1 MIYGI
6 NDRPPIKKMLVF
18 GLQLLLSI
26 WVATVLIAQICGV
39 ATSGALIGACL
50 STLSYILITR
60 GKSPMILSNSGNFV
74 APIMFALGVA
84 GYTGVAIGG
93 LTACI
98 VYSILGFIFTK
109 IHYENVYKVFPH
121 SLIGSVTAVIGLNL
135 MSYIPGYIGD
145 TGTWGIVVAMITML
159 AIALIAHYAK
169 GLARIL
175 PFLLGTLVGYAV
187 SVILTLT
194 GVCPLIDFSMFTHM
208 KLFSA
213 PDFAFMHWTAIDW
226 STVVPIVIM
235 FVAYT
240 ISASME
246 ALSDHAALGGIIGVD
261 LYKTPGLGKIFFGE
275 GVGNLISACFGG
287 LGSCSYGEGVATV
300 GFSRVASVLAT
311 GTAAVMLGL
320 LGFLE
325 PVQVFVASIPSCVF
339 AGAAMILYGY
349 IACSGVKMLQKVDL
363 NVQKNLVIT
372 SVVLS
377 LGICGIAIGGSVISF
392 SGTALALIVGVILN
406 IILKENKEGN

>member
-6 NDRPPIKKMLVF
+6 NERPPIKKMLVF

-26 WVATVLIAQICGV
+26 WVATVLIAKICGV
-39 ATSGALIGACL
+39 ATSGSLIGASL

-60 GKSPMILSNSGNFV
+60 GKSPMVLSNSGAFV
-74 APIMFALGVA
+74 APVMFALGVA

-98 VYSILGFIFTK
+98 IYSILGLIVTK

-145 TGTWGIVVAMITML
+145 TGAWGIVVAMITML

-169 GLARIL
+169 GLARLL
-175 PFLLGTLVGYAV
+175 PFLLGTLIGYV
-187 SVILTLT
+187 ISVILTLT
-194 GVCPLIDFSMFTHM
+194 GACQLIDFSMFANM
-208 KLFSA
+208 KLFSV
-213 PDFAFMHWTAIDW
+213 PDLAFTHWTAIDW
-226 STVVPIVIM
+226 STVIPIVIM
-235 FVAYT
+235 FMAYT

-261 LYKTPGLGKIFFGE
+261 LYHTPGLGRIFFGE
-275 GVGNLISACFGG
+275 GVGNLISACVGG

-300 GFSRVASVLAT
+300 GFSRVSSVWVTA
-311 GTAAVMLGL
+311 TAAVMLGL
-320 LGFLE
+320 LGFIE
-325 PVQVFVASIPSCVF
+325 PIQVFIASIPSCVF
-339 AGAAMILYGY
+339 AGAAMILYGF

-363 NVQKNLVIT
+363 NIQKNLVIT

-377 LGICGIAIGGSVISF
+377 LGICGIVMRGSVISLR
-392 SGTALALIVGVILN
+392 GTALALIVGGVLN

>member
-6 NDRPPIKKMLVF
+6 NERPPIKKMLVF

-26 WVATVLIAQICGV
+26 WVATVLIAKICGV
-39 ATSGALIGACL
+39 ATSGSLIGASL

-60 GKSPMILSNSGNFV
+60 GKSPMVLSNSGAFV
-74 APIMFALGVA
+74 APVMFALGVA
-84 GYTGVAIGG
+84 GYTGVAIGA

-98 VYSILGFIFTK
+98 IYSILGLIFTK

-145 TGTWGIVVAMITML
+145 TGAWGIVVAMITML

-175 PFLLGTLVGYAV
+175 PFLLGTLIGYV
-187 SVILTLT
+187 ISVILTLT
-194 GVCPLIDFSMFTHM
+194 GACQLIDFSMFANM
-208 KLFSA
+208 KLFSV
-213 PDFAFMHWTAIDW
+213 PDLAFTHWTAIDW
-226 STVVPIVIM
+226 STVIPIVIM

-261 LYKTPGLGKIFFGE
+261 LYHTPGLGKIFFGE
-275 GVGNLISACFGG
+275 GVGNLISACVGG

-300 GFSRVASVLAT
+300 GFSRVSSVWVTA
-311 GTAAVMLGL
+311 TAAVMLGL
-320 LGFLE
+320 LGFIE
-325 PVQVFVASIPSCVF
+325 PIQVFIASIPSCVF
-339 AGAAMILYGY
+339 AGAAMILYGF

-363 NVQKNLVIT
+363 NIQKNLVIT

-377 LGICGIAIGGSVISF
+377 LGICGIVIGGSVISF
-392 SGTALALIVGVILN
+392 SGTALALIVGVVLN

>member
-6 NDRPPIKKMLVF
+6 NERPPIKKMLVF

-26 WVATVLIAQICGV
+26 WVATVLIAKICGV
-39 ATSGALIGACL
+39 ATSGSLIGASL

-60 GKSPMILSNSGNFV
+60 GKSPMVLSNSGALV
-74 APIMFALGVA
+74 APVMFALGVA

-98 VYSILGFIFTK
+98 IYSILGLIFTK

-145 TGTWGIVVAMITML
+145 TGSWGIVVAMITML

-175 PFLLGTLVGYAV
+175 PFLLGTLIGYV
-187 SVILTLT
+187 ISVILTLT
-194 GVCPLIDFSMFTHM
+194 GACQLIDFSMFANM
-208 KLFSA
+208 KLFSV
-213 PDFAFMHWTAIDW
+213 PDLAFTHWTAIDW
-226 STVVPIVIM
+226 STVIPIVIM

-261 LYKTPGLGKIFFGE
+261 LYHTPGLGRIFFGE
-275 GVGNLISACFGG
+275 GVGNLISACVGG

-300 GFSRVASVLAT
+300 GFSRVSSVWVTA
-311 GTAAVMLGL
+311 TAAVMLGL
-320 LGFLE
+320 LGFIE
-325 PVQVFVASIPSCVF
+325 PIQVFIASIPSCVF
-339 AGAAMILYGY
+339 AGAAMILYGF

-363 NVQKNLVIT
+363 NIQKNLVIT

-377 LGICGIAIGGSVISF
+377 LGICGIVIGGSVISF
-392 SGTALALIVGVILN
+392 SGTALALIVGVVLN

>member
-6 NDRPPIKKMLVF
+6 KDRPPVGKMFLF
-18 GLQLLLSI
+18 GLQMMLSVF
-26 WVATVLIAQICGV
+26 VATVLIAQICGV

-50 STLSYILITR
+50 STLVYTLIT
-60 GKSPMILSNSGNFV
+60 KAQSPLILSNSGAFV
-74 APIMFALGVA
+74 APVMFALGAA
-84 GYTGVAIGG
+84 GYTGIAIGG

-98 VYSILGFIFTK
+98 VYSILGLIFTK

-135 MSYIPGYIGD
+135 MSYIPGYVGD

-169 GLARIL
+169 GIARIL
-175 PFLLGTLVGYAV
+175 PFLLGTLVGYVA

-194 GVCPLIDFSMFTHM
+194 GVCQLIDFSMFTNM
-208 KLFSA
+208 KLFSV
-213 PDFAFMHWTAIDW
+213 PNLAFTHWTAIDW
-226 STVVPIVIM
+226 STVIPIVIM

-261 LYKTPGLGKIFFGE
+261 LYHTPGLGKIFFGE
-275 GVGNLISACFGG
+275 GIGNLISACVGG

-300 GFSRVASVLAT
+300 GFSRVASVWVTA
-311 GTAAVMLGL
+311 TAAVMLGL

-325 PVQVFVASIPSCVF
+325 PIQVFIASIPSCVF
-339 AGAAMILYGY
+339 AGAAMILYGF

-392 SGTALALIVGVILN
+392 SGTALALIVGVVLN
-406 IILKENKEGN
+406 IVLKENKEGN

>member
-6 NDRPPIKKMLVF
+6 NERPPIKKMLVF

-26 WVATVLIAQICGV
+26 WVATVLIAKIRGV
-39 ATSGALIGACL
+39 ATSGSLIGASL

-60 GKSPMILSNSGNFV
+60 GKSPMVLSNSGAFV
-74 APIMFALGVA
+74 APVMFALGVA

-98 VYSILGFIFTK
+98 IYSILGLIFTK

-145 TGTWGIVVAMITML
+145 TGAWGIVVAMITML

-175 PFLLGTLVGYAV
+175 PFLLGTLIGYV
-187 SVILTLT
+187 ISVILTLT
-194 GVCPLIDFSMFTHM
+194 GACQLIDFSMFANM
-208 KLFSA
+208 KLFSV
-213 PDFAFMHWTAIDW
+213 PDLAFTHWTAIDW
-226 STVVPIVIM
+226 STVIPIVIM

-261 LYKTPGLGKIFFGE
+261 LYHTPGLGKIFFGE
-275 GVGNLISACFGG
+275 GVGNLISACVGG

-300 GFSRVASVLAT
+300 GFSRVSSVWVTA
-311 GTAAVMLGL
+311 TAAVMLGL
-320 LGFLE
+320 LGFIE
-325 PVQVFVASIPSCVF
+325 PIQVFIASIPSCVF
-339 AGAAMILYGY
+339 AGAAMILYGF

-363 NVQKNLVIT
+363 NIQKNLVIT

-377 LGICGIAIGGSVISF
+377 LGICGIVIGGSVISF
-392 SGTALALIVGVILN
+392 SGTALALIVGVVLN

>member
-6 NDRPPIKKMLVF
+6 NERPPIKKMLVF

-26 WVATVLIAQICGV
+26 WVATVLIAKICGV
-39 ATSGALIGACL
+39 ATSGSLIGASL

-60 GKSPMILSNSGNFV
+60 GKSPMVLSNSGAFV
-74 APIMFALGVA
+74 APVMFALGVA

-98 VYSILGFIFTK
+98 IYSILGLIFTK
-109 IHYENVYKVFPH
+109 IHYENVYKVFPY
-121 SLIGSVTAVIGLNL
+121 SLIGAVTAVIGLNL

-145 TGTWGIVVAMITML
+145 TGAWGIVVAMITML

-175 PFLLGTLVGYAV
+175 PFLLGTLIGYV
-187 SVILTLT
+187 ISVILTLT
-194 GVCPLIDFSMFTHM
+194 GACQLIDFSMFANM
-208 KLFSA
+208 KLFSV
-213 PDFAFMHWTAIDW
+213 PDLAFTHWTAIDW
-226 STVVPIVIM
+226 STVIPIVIM

-261 LYKTPGLGKIFFGE
+261 LYHTPGLGKIFFGE
-275 GVGNLISACFGG
+275 GVGNLISACVGG

-300 GFSRVASVLAT
+300 GFSRVSSVWVTA
-311 GTAAVMLGL
+311 TAAVMLGL
-320 LGFLE
+320 LGFIE
-325 PVQVFVASIPSCVF
+325 PIQVFIASIPSCVF
-339 AGAAMILYGY
+339 AGAAMILYGF

-363 NVQKNLVIT
+363 NIQKNLVIT

-377 LGICGIAIGGSVISF
+377 LGICGIVIGGSVISF
-392 SGTALALIVGVILN
+392 SGTALALIVGVVLN

>member
-6 NDRPPIKKMLVF
+6 NERPPIKKMLVF

-26 WVATVLIAQICGV
+26 WVATVLIAKICGV
-39 ATSGALIGACL
+39 ATSGSLIGASL

-60 GKSPMILSNSGNFV
+60 GKSPMVLSNSGALV
-74 APIMFALGVA
+74 APVMFALGVA

-93 LTACI
+93 STACI
-98 VYSILGFIFTK
+98 IYSILGLIFTK

-145 TGTWGIVVAMITML
+145 TGAWGIVVAMITML

-175 PFLLGTLVGYAV
+175 PFLLGTLIGYV
-187 SVILTLT
+187 ISVILTLT
-194 GVCPLIDFSMFTHM
+194 GACQLIDFSMFANM
-208 KLFSA
+208 KLFSV
-213 PDFAFMHWTAIDW
+213 PDLAFTHWTAIDW
-226 STVVPIVIM
+226 STAIPIVIM

-261 LYKTPGLGKIFFGE
+261 LYRTPGLGKIFFGE
-275 GVGNLISACFGG
+275 GVGNLISACVGG

-300 GFSRVASVLAT
+300 GFSRVASVWVTA
-311 GTAAVMLGL
+311 TAAVMLGL
-320 LGFLE
+320 LGFIE
-325 PVQVFVASIPSCVF
+325 PIQVFIASIPSCVF
-339 AGAAMILYGY
+339 AGAAMILYGF

-363 NVQKNLVIT
+363 NVQKNLIIT

-377 LGICGIAIGGSVISF
+377 LGICGIVIGGSVISF
-392 SGTALALIVGVILN
+392 SGTALALIVGVVLN

>member
-6 NDRPPIKKMLVF
+6 NERPPVGKMLLF
-18 GLQLLLSI
+18 GLQLVLAVF
-26 WVATVLIAQICGV
+26 VATVLIGKICGV
-39 ATSGALIGACL
+39 AISGCLIGAGL

-60 GKSPMILSNSGNFV
+60 GKSPMVLSNSGAFV
-74 APIMFALGVA
+74 APIMFALGAA

-109 IHYENVYKVFPH
+109 IYYENVYKVFPH

-159 AIALIAHYAK
+159 SIALISYYAK

-175 PFLLGTLVGYAV
+175 PFLLGTLIGYAV
-187 SVILTLT
+187 SVVLTLT
-194 GVCPLIDFSMFTHM
+194 GVCPLIDFSMFANM

-213 PDFAFMHWTAIDW
+213 PDFAFTHWTSIDW

-235 FVAYT
+235 FIAYT

-246 ALSDHAALGGIIGVD
+246 ALSDHAALSGIIGVD

-275 GVGNLISACFGG
+275 GVGNLISACVGG

-300 GFSRVASVLAT
+300 GFSRVASVWVT
-311 GTAAVMLGL
+311 GIAAVMLGL
-320 LGFLE
+320 LGFIE
-325 PVQVFVASIPSCVF
+325 PIQVFIASIPSCVF
-339 AGAAMILYGY
+339 AGAAMILYGF

-372 SVVLS
+372 SVVIS

-406 IILKENKEGN
+406 IVLKEKKEGN

>member
-6 NDRPPIKKMLVF
+6 KDHPPFGKMLLFGIQMVLAVF
-18 GLQLLLSI
+18 
-26 WVATVLIAQICGV
+26 VASVLIAQICGV
-39 ATSGALIGACL
+39 ATSGALIGASL
-50 STLSYILITR
+50 STLGYILITR
-60 GKSPMILSNSGNFV
+60 GKSPMFLSNSGAFV
-74 APIMFALGVA
+74 APVMFALGTA

-93 LTACI
+93 LTACMI
-98 VYSILGFIFTK
+98 YSILGFIFTK
-109 IHYENVYKVFPH
+109 VHYQTVYKVFPH

-145 TGTWGIVVAMITML
+145 TGTWGIVVALITML
-159 AIALIAHYAK
+159 SIALISHYAK

-175 PFLLGTLVGYAV
+175 PFLLGTMIGYVV

-194 GVCPLIDFSMFTHM
+194 GVCPLIDFSLFANM
-208 KLFSA
+208 KLFSV
-213 PDFAFMHWTAIDW
+213 PDLAFTHWTAIDW

-235 FVAYT
+235 FIAYT
-240 ISASME
+240 VSASME

-261 LYKTPGLGKIFFGE
+261 LYHTPGLGKIFFGE
-275 GVGNLISACFGG
+275 GIGNLISACVGG

-300 GFSRVASVLAT
+300 GFSRVASVWVTA
-311 GTAAVMLGL
+311 TAAIMLGL
-320 LGFLE
+320 LGFIE
-325 PVQVFVASIPSCVF
+325 PVQVFIASIPSCVF
-339 AGAAMILYGY
+339 AGAAMILYGF

-377 LGICGIAIGGSVISF
+377 LGICGIVVGGSVISF

-406 IILKENKEGN
+406 VVLKEKKEEN

>member
-226 STVVPIVIM
+226 STVVPIIIM

-300 GFSRVASVLAT
+300 GFSRVASVWAT

-377 LGICGIAIGGSVISF
+377 LGICGIAIGGSVVSF

-406 IILKENKEGN
+406 IVLKEKKEGN

>member
-300 GFSRVASVLAT
+300 GFSRVASVWAT

-325 PVQVFVASIPSCVF
+325 PVQAFVASIPSCVF

-406 IILKENKEGN
+406 IVLKENKEGN

>member
-6 NDRPPIKKMLVF
+6 NERPPIKKMLVF

-26 WVATVLIAQICGV
+26 WVATVLIAKICGV
-39 ATSGALIGACL
+39 ATSGSLIGASL

-60 GKSPMILSNSGNFV
+60 GKSPMVLSNSGAFV
-74 APIMFALGVA
+74 APVMFALGVA

-98 VYSILGFIFTK
+98 IYSILGLIFTK

-145 TGTWGIVVAMITML
+145 TGSWGIVVAMITML

-175 PFLLGTLVGYAV
+175 PFLLGTLIGYV
-187 SVILTLT
+187 ISVILTLT
-194 GVCPLIDFSMFTHM
+194 GACQLIDFSMFANM
-208 KLFSA
+208 KLFSV
-213 PDFAFMHWTAIDW
+213 PDLAFTHWTAIDW
-226 STVVPIVIM
+226 STVIPIVIM

-261 LYKTPGLGKIFFGE
+261 LYHTPGLGKIFFGE
-275 GVGNLISACFGG
+275 GVGNLISACVGG

-300 GFSRVASVLAT
+300 GFSRVSSVWVTA
-311 GTAAVMLGL
+311 TAAVMLGL
-320 LGFLE
+320 LGFIE
-325 PVQVFVASIPSCVF
+325 PIQVFIASIPSCVF
-339 AGAAMILYGY
+339 AGAAMILYGF

-363 NVQKNLVIT
+363 NIQKNLVIT

-377 LGICGIAIGGSVISF
+377 LGICGIVIGGSVISF
-392 SGTALALIVGVILN
+392 SGTALALIVGVVLN

>member
-6 NDRPPIKKMLVF
+6 NERPPIKKMLVF

-26 WVATVLIAQICGV
+26 WVATVLIAKICGV
-39 ATSGALIGACL
+39 ATSGSLIGASL

-60 GKSPMILSNSGNFV
+60 GKSPMVLSNSGAFV
-74 APIMFALGVA
+74 APVMFALGVA

-98 VYSILGFIFTK
+98 IYSILGLIFTK

-145 TGTWGIVVAMITML
+145 TGSWGIVVAMITML

-175 PFLLGTLVGYAV
+175 PFLLGTLIGYV
-187 SVILTLT
+187 ISVILTLT
-194 GVCPLIDFSMFTHM
+194 GACQLIDFSMFANM
-208 KLFSA
+208 KLFSV
-213 PDFAFMHWTAIDW
+213 PDLAFTHWTAIDW
-226 STVVPIVIM
+226 STVIPIVIM

-261 LYKTPGLGKIFFGE
+261 LYHTPGLGRIFFGE
-275 GVGNLISACFGG
+275 GVGNLISACVGG

-300 GFSRVASVLAT
+300 GFSRVSSVWVTA
-311 GTAAVMLGL
+311 TAAVMLGL
-320 LGFLE
+320 LGFIE
-325 PVQVFVASIPSCVF
+325 PIQVFIASIPSCVF
-339 AGAAMILYGY
+339 AGAAMILYGF

-363 NVQKNLVIT
+363 NIQKNLVIT

-377 LGICGIAIGGSVISF
+377 LGICGIVIGGSVISF
-392 SGTALALIVGVILN
+392 SGTALALIVGVVLN

>member
-6 NDRPPIKKMLVF
+6 NERPPIKKMLVF

-26 WVATVLIAQICGV
+26 WVATVLIAKICGV
-39 ATSGALIGACL
+39 ATSGSLIGASL

-60 GKSPMILSNSGNFV
+60 GKSPMVLSNSGAFV
-74 APIMFALGVA
+74 APVMFALGVA

-98 VYSILGFIFTK
+98 IYSILSLIFTK

-145 TGTWGIVVAMITML
+145 TGSWGIVVAMITML

-175 PFLLGTLVGYAV
+175 PFLLGTLIGYV
-187 SVILTLT
+187 ISVILTLT
-194 GVCPLIDFSMFTHM
+194 GACQLIDFSMFANM
-208 KLFSA
+208 KLFSV
-213 PDFAFMHWTAIDW
+213 PDLAFTHWTAIDW
-226 STVVPIVIM
+226 STVIPIVIM

-261 LYKTPGLGKIFFGE
+261 LYHTPGLGRIFFGE
-275 GVGNLISACFGG
+275 GVGNLISACVGG

-300 GFSRVASVLAT
+300 GFSRVSSVWVTA
-311 GTAAVMLGL
+311 TAAVMLGL
-320 LGFLE
+320 LGFIE
-325 PVQVFVASIPSCVF
+325 PIQVFIASIPSCVF
-339 AGAAMILYGY
+339 AGAAMILYGF

-363 NVQKNLVIT
+363 NIQKNLVIT

-377 LGICGIAIGGSVISF
+377 LGICGIVIGGSVISF
-392 SGTALALIVGVILN
+392 SGTALALIVGVVLN

>member
-6 NDRPPIKKMLVF
+6 NERPPIKKMLVF

-26 WVATVLIAQICGV
+26 WVATVLIAKICGV
-39 ATSGALIGACL
+39 ATSGSLIGASL

-60 GKSPMILSNSGNFV
+60 GKSPMVLSNSGALV
-74 APIMFALGVA
+74 APVMFALGVA

-98 VYSILGFIFTK
+98 IYSILGLIFTK

-145 TGTWGIVVAMITML
+145 TGAWGIVVAMITML

-175 PFLLGTLVGYAV
+175 PFLLGTLIGYV
-187 SVILTLT
+187 ISVILTLT
-194 GVCPLIDFSMFTHM
+194 GACQLIDFSMFANM
-208 KLFSA
+208 KLFSV
-213 PDFAFMHWTAIDW
+213 PDLAFTHWTAIDW
-226 STVVPIVIM
+226 STVIPIVIM

-246 ALSDHAALGGIIGVD
+246 ALSDHAALGGIIGVE
-261 LYKTPGLGKIFFGE
+261 LYRTPGLGKIFFGE
-275 GVGNLISACFGG
+275 GVGNLISACVGG

-300 GFSRVASVLAT
+300 GFSRVSSVWVTA
-311 GTAAVMLGL
+311 TAAVMLGL
-320 LGFLE
+320 LGFIE
-325 PVQVFVASIPSCVF
+325 PIQVFIASIPSCVF
-339 AGAAMILYGY
+339 AGAAMILYGF

-363 NVQKNLVIT
+363 NIQKNLVIT

-377 LGICGIAIGGSVISF
+377 LGICGIVIGGSVISF
-392 SGTALALIVGVILN
+392 SGTALALIVGVVLN
-406 IILKENKEGN
+406 IILKENKEGS

>member
-6 NDRPPIKKMLVF
+6 NERPPIKKMLVF

-26 WVATVLIAQICGV
+26 WVATVLIAKICGV
-39 ATSGALIGACL
+39 ATSGSLIGASL

-60 GKSPMILSNSGNFV
+60 GKSPMVLSNSGAFV
-74 APIMFALGVA
+74 APVMFALGVA

-98 VYSILGFIFTK
+98 IYSILGLIFTK

-145 TGTWGIVVAMITML
+145 TGSWGIVVAMITML

-175 PFLLGTLVGYAV
+175 PFLLGTLIGYV
-187 SVILTLT
+187 ISVILTLT
-194 GVCPLIDFSMFTHM
+194 GACQLIDFSMFANM
-208 KLFSA
+208 KLFSV
-213 PDFAFMHWTAIDW
+213 PDLAFTHWTVIDW
-226 STVVPIVIM
+226 STVIPIVIM

-261 LYKTPGLGKIFFGE
+261 LYHTPGLGRIFFGE
-275 GVGNLISACFGG
+275 GVGNLISACVGG

-300 GFSRVASVLAT
+300 GFSRVSSVWVTA
-311 GTAAVMLGL
+311 TAAVMLGL
-320 LGFLE
+320 LGFIE
-325 PVQVFVASIPSCVF
+325 PIQVFIASIPSCVF
-339 AGAAMILYGY
+339 AGAAMILYGF

-363 NVQKNLVIT
+363 NIQKNLVIT

-377 LGICGIAIGGSVISF
+377 LGICGIVIGGSVISF
-392 SGTALALIVGVILN
+392 SGTALALIVGVVLN

>member
-300 GFSRVASVLAT
+300 GFSRVASVWAT

>member
-6 NDRPPIKKMLVF
+6 NERPPIKKMLVF

-26 WVATVLIAQICGV
+26 WVATVLIAKICGV
-39 ATSGALIGACL
+39 ATSGSLIGASL

-60 GKSPMILSNSGNFV
+60 GKSPMVLSNSGAFV
-74 APIMFALGVA
+74 APVMFALGVA

-98 VYSILGFIFTK
+98 IYSILGLIFTK

-145 TGTWGIVVAMITML
+145 TGAWGIVVAMITML

-175 PFLLGTLVGYAV
+175 PFLLGTLIGYV
-187 SVILTLT
+187 ISVILTLT
-194 GVCPLIDFSMFTHM
+194 GACQLIDFSMFANM
-208 KLFSA
+208 KLFSV
-213 PDFAFMHWTAIDW
+213 PDLAFTHWTAIDW
-226 STVVPIVIM
+226 STVIPIVIM

-261 LYKTPGLGKIFFGE
+261 LYHTPGLGKIFFGE
-275 GVGNLISACFGG
+275 GVGNLISACVGG
-287 LGSCSYGEGVATV
+287 LGSCSYVEGVATV
-300 GFSRVASVLAT
+300 GFSRVSSVWVTA
-311 GTAAVMLGL
+311 TAAVMLGL
-320 LGFLE
+320 LGFIE
-325 PVQVFVASIPSCVF
+325 PIQVFIASIPSCVF
-339 AGAAMILYGY
+339 AGAAMILYGF

-363 NVQKNLVIT
+363 NIQKNLVIT

-377 LGICGIAIGGSVISF
+377 LGICGIVIGGSVISF
-392 SGTALALIVGVILN
+392 SGTALALIVGVVLN

>member
-39 ATSGALIGACL
+39 AISGALIGACL

-60 GKSPMILSNSGNFV
+60 GKSPMILSNSGAFV
-74 APIMFALGVA
+74 APVMFALGAA

-175 PFLLGTLVGYAV
+175 PFLLGTLVGYVV

-194 GVCPLIDFSMFTHM
+194 GVCPLIDFSMFAHM

-213 PDFAFMHWTAIDW
+213 PDFAFTHWTAIDW

-246 ALSDHAALGGIIGVD
+246 ALSDHAALSGIIGVD

-300 GFSRVASVLAT
+300 GFSRVASVWVT

-349 IACSGVKMLQKVDL
+349 IACSGVKMLQKIDL

-392 SGTALALIVGVILN
+392 SGTALALIVGVVLN
-406 IILKENKEGN
+406 IVLKENKEGN

>member
-6 NDRPPIKKMLVF
+6 NERPPIKKMLVF
-18 GLQLLLSI
+18 VLQLLLSI
-26 WVATVLIAQICGV
+26 WVATVLIAKICGV
-39 ATSGALIGACL
+39 ATSGSLIGASL

-60 GKSPMILSNSGNFV
+60 GKSPMVLSNSGAFV
-74 APIMFALGVA
+74 APVMFALGVA

-98 VYSILGFIFTK
+98 IYSILGLIFTK

-145 TGTWGIVVAMITML
+145 TGAWGIVVAMITML

-175 PFLLGTLVGYAV
+175 PFLLGTLIGYV
-187 SVILTLT
+187 ISVILTLT
-194 GVCPLIDFSMFTHM
+194 GACQLIDFSMFANM
-208 KLFSA
+208 KLFSI
-213 PDFAFMHWTAIDW
+213 PDLAFTHWTAIDW
-226 STVVPIVIM
+226 STVIPIVIM

-261 LYKTPGLGKIFFGE
+261 LYRTPGLGKIFFGE
-275 GVGNLISACFGG
+275 GVGNLISACVGG

-300 GFSRVASVLAT
+300 GFSRVSSVWVTA
-311 GTAAVMLGL
+311 TAAVMLGL
-320 LGFLE
+320 LGFIE
-325 PVQVFVASIPSCVF
+325 PIQVFIASIPSCVF
-339 AGAAMILYGY
+339 AGAAMILYGF

-363 NVQKNLVIT
+363 NIQKNLVIT

-377 LGICGIAIGGSVISF
+377 LGICGIVIGGSVISF
-392 SGTALALIVGVILN
+392 SGTALALIVGVVLN